1 MVSSGF
7 RGRRCSTLPGV
18 ASHSDALTSGLVR
31 DSIPYSRLPWIRPLV
46 EAATHRYDSVA
57 PLFHGNPSDQAAWQA
72 TIDRVTARPRDR
84 QGIAAVL
91 QAQLTRRAAPA
102 QALAAAGDLAA
113 PNAVAVVTGQQA
125 GLFGGPLY
133 TLLKAVTTIQ
143 LARQARERY
152 GVPVVPVFWVD
163 ADDHDWNEIRTAHL
177 LDKDLALA
185 SVTAADLPGAGDLP
199 VGALTFDATIAGT
212 IEDLAAKLA
221 PSEFTQPLLDTL
233 RTHYRAGTNPATACA
248 GWLDALLG
256 AEGLVVFE
264 ASDPAAK
271 RIAAPVFA
279 RELSNPCGS
288 ARMAREAGDRMAQ
301 AGHAAQIVPGDDV
314 VCVFRLEDDGRR
326 PIRCRDGQ
334 FVVGD
339 REVSATDLRADAE
352 ADPERYSAN
361 VLLRPI
367 VQDTLFPTVC
377 YVAGPSELAYH
388 AQLGDIYKSFGVEA
402 PLVACRASATFVD
415 SAAARFFD
423 RNAIALEAMQPQ
435 DESALNRLLASQMP
449 PEVDE
454 AFDALDRLIT
464 DCTPRL
470 VAAATAVDPTLA
482 GAADT
487 TVVKMRE
494 TVKNLQGKILQ
505 ASKKKDETLRRQFIR
520 TRTLTFP
527 DGQPQER
534 LLSVA
539 YFINRYGFDL
549 GTRLVEGLPVT
560 ADSHFVVVP

>member
-1 MVSSGF
+1 
-7 RGRRCSTLPGV
+7 LPGV
-18 ASHSDALTSGLVR
+18 ASHFDALTSGLVR
-31 DSIPYSRLPWIRPLV
+31 DSIPYTRLPWIRPLV
-46 EAATHRYDSVA
+46 EAATNHYDSVA
-57 PLFHGNPSDQAAWQA
+57 SLFPGNPSDQAAWQA

-84 QGIAAVL
+84 QAIATVL

-102 QALAAAGDLAA
+102 QAQTAASQLAE

-133 TLLKAVTTIQ
+133 TLLKAVSTIQ
-143 LARQARERY
+143 LARQARVRH

-185 SVTAADLPGAGDLP
+185 SVTANDLPGSGVLP
-199 VGALTFDATIAGT
+199 VGSLTFDATIAGS
-212 IEDLAAKLA
+212 IDDLAAKLA
-221 PSEFTQPLLDTL
+221 PSEFTEPLLETL
-233 RTHYRAGTNPATACA
+233 RTHYRAGTNPAAACA

-271 RIAAPVFA
+271 RIAASVFA
-279 RELSNPCGS
+279 REFASPCAT
-288 ARMAREAGDRMAQ
+288 ARMAREAGDRMTR
-301 AGHAAQIVPGDDV
+301 AGHAPQIVPADDV
-314 VCVFRLEDDGRR
+314 VCVFRMDDNNGRLA
-326 PIRCRDGQ
+326 IRCRDAQ

-339 REVSATDLRADAE
+339 REMSADDLRADAE
-352 ADPERYSAN
+352 AHPERFSAN

-388 AQLGDIYKSFGVEA
+388 AQLGDIYRSFGVEA

-423 RNAIALEAMQPQ
+423 RNGIALEAMQPQ

-449 PEVDE
+449 AEVDE
-454 AFDALDRLIT
+454 AFNTLDRLIT

-534 LLSVA
+534 LLNVA

-549 GTRLVEGLPVT
+549 GTRLIEGLPVT
-560 ADSHFVVVP
+560 ANSHFVVVP